1 VFPAGLEWVGEIV
14 AQDAWHDA
22 WWAARSSQTLAL
34 TLLAASVAANP
45 TLAWFPLSAQLGD
58 RRSTFFEV
66 ELAEHVLNER
76 PRTTQLDALFVGN
89 RGVIAVEAKFSERGF
104 GSCSCQGRATGRCS
118 KRVRERPYWAVA
130 GELGLREVE
139 GRCALSLAYQPMR
152 NIAAVQAIAGSNRK
166 TGFVLVYDE
175 RNPYFT
181 GAERWPGWVAV
192 LEDLSTNAETR
203 FGTLTWQQL
212 LEGASLDTS
221 LVTWAREKHGLEPSP
236 LR

>member
-1 VFPAGLEWVGEIV
+1 VSAASGHAPVRGARPGAAPSVFESARIGPLQVSS
-14 AQDAWHDA
+14 DF
-22 WWAARSSQTLAL
+22 ARSK
-34 TLLAASVAANP
+34 
-45 TLAWFPLSAQLGD
+45 G
-58 RRSTFFEV
+58 
-66 ELAEHVLNER
+66 
-76 PRTTQLDALFVGN
+76 
-89 RGVIAVEAKFSERGF
+89 AV
-104 GSCSCQGRATGRCS
+104 
-118 KRVRERPYWAVA
+118 
-130 GELGLREVE
+130 
-139 GRCALSLAYQPMR
+139 LSLAYQPMR